1 VIAYPRPVA
10 LAVVHFGEHLTDRER
25 RAARVDL
32 ALKAN
37 DEGYA
42 LAEMFEIDPRRFREL
57 AVLAAFAELAE
68 RLDASHVFIAGDVD
82 RSRVE
87 EIADDVRM
95 TVEWMPRIQPA
106 GSGVAPDQTRSKLS
120 T

>member
-1 VIAYPRPVA
+1 VAVYPRPVA
-10 LAVVHFGEHLTDRER
+10 LAVVHFGEYLTDRER
-25 RAARVDL
+25 REARVDL
-32 ALKAN
+32 VLKAN

-42 LAEMFEIDPRRFREL
+42 LAELFEIDPRRFREA

-68 RLDASHVFIAGDVD
+68 RLDASHVFVAGEVD
-82 RSRVE
+82 RAQVE

-95 TVEWMPRIQPA
+95 TVEWMSA
-106 GSGVAPDQTRSKLS
+106 VRS